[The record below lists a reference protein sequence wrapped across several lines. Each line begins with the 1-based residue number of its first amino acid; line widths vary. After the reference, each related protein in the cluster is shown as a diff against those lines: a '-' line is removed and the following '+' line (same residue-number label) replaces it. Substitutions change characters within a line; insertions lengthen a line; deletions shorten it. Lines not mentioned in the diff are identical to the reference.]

1 MSESTGDRRRGPFRA
16 GERVQL
22 TDPKGRQ
29 YTISLTRNGYFQSTR
44 GSFRHSALIGAE
56 EGTVLETSDG
66 RRLLALRPLVSD
78 YVLSMPRGAT
88 VVYPKDAAQ
97 IVHMADVFPGARV
110 FEAGVG
116 SGALSLSLL
125 GAVGQGGHLLSAE
138 RRAEFAEIA
147 RGNVESW
154 YGPDLP
160 PWDVEIGDAA
170 DVLEGLEAGSLD
182 HVILD
187 MLAPWEIIESAAH
200 ALRSGGVIL
209 AYVATTTQM
218 SRFVE
223 DLRSSESFTEPTA
236 SETLVRTWHLEGLA
250 VRPDHRMIGHTGFL
264 VVARKLSDGSKPLV
278 QKRRPA
284 KAAYSEAPAWVDGG
298 SGVGAGDSGAG
309 GVGGSGEAGGDVG
322 DDAADSSRVVDESRW
337 AEDLSER
344 AISPKKL
351 RRVRRDVAHRADVE
365 ETGES
370 AGGHHGD
377 EVRERIEAE
386 IKARNAGRSGAGRHG
401 AKNEDGAVNEANE
414 MK

>member
-1 MSESTGDRRRGPFRA
+1 MSQSTGDRRRGPFRA

-29 YTISLTRNGYFQSTR
+29 YTISLTRDGYFQSTR

-56 EGTVLETSDG
+56 EGTVLETEDG
-66 RRLLALRPLVSD
+66 RRFLALRPLVSD

-97 IVHMADVFPGARV
+97 IVHMADIFPGARV

-125 GAVGQGGHLLSAE
+125 GAVGANGHLLSAE
-138 RRAEFAEIA
+138 RRPEFAEIA

-170 DVLEGLEAGSLD
+170 DVLDGLEPGSLD

-187 MLAPWEIIESAAH
+187 MLAPWEIIDSAAH

-209 AYVATTTQM
+209 VYVATTTQM

-223 DLRSSESFTEPTA
+223 DLRSSESFTEPAA

-264 VVARKLSDGSKPLV
+264 VVARKLSGSSEPLV

-284 KAAYSEAPAWVDGG
+284 KAAYSEAPAWVTGAGDVARGAGARGG
-298 SGVGAGDSGAG
+298 AGVGDSGAAVGDG
-309 GVGGSGEAGGDVG
+309 GGGAESGSGAG
-322 DDAADSSRVVDESRW
+322 DADADASQVADESRW
-337 AEDLSER
+337 AADLGER
-344 AISPKKL
+344 TIAPKKL

-370 AGGHHGD
+370 AGGRHGQ
-377 EVRERIEAE
+377 EIREKIEAE
-386 IKARNAGRSGAGRHG
+386 LAERNASS
-401 AKNEDGAVNEANE
+401 
-414 MK
+414 

>member
-1 MSESTGDRRRGPFRA
+1 MSQSTGDRRRGPFRA

-29 YTISLTRNGYFQSTR
+29 YTISLTRDGYFQSTR

-56 EGTVLETSDG
+56 EGTVLETEDG
-66 RRLLALRPLVSD
+66 RRFLALRPLVSD

-97 IVHMADVFPGARV
+97 IVHMADIFPGARV

-125 GAVGQGGHLLSAE
+125 GAVGANGHLLSAE
-138 RRAEFAEIA
+138 RRPEFAEIA

-170 DVLEGLEAGSLD
+170 DVLDGLEPGSLD

-187 MLAPWEIIESAAH
+187 MLAPWEIIDSAAH

-209 AYVATTTQM
+209 VYVATTTQM

-223 DLRSSESFTEPTA
+223 DLRSSESFTEPAA

-264 VVARKLSDGSKPLV
+264 VVARKLSGSSEPLV

-284 KAAYSEAPAWVDGG
+284 KAAYSEAPAWVTGAGDVARGAGARGG
-298 SGVGAGDSGAG
+298 AGVGDSGAAVGDG
-309 GVGGSGEAGGDVG
+309 GGGAKSGSGAG
-322 DDAADSSRVVDESRW
+322 DADADASQVADESRW
-337 AEDLSER
+337 AADLGER
-344 AISPKKL
+344 TIAPKKL

-370 AGGHHGD
+370 AGGRHGQ
-377 EVRERIEAE
+377 EIREKIEAE
-386 IKARNAGRSGAGRHG
+386 LAERNASS
-401 AKNEDGAVNEANE
+401 
-414 MK
+414 

>member
-1 MSESTGDRRRGPFRA
+1 MSQSTGDRRRGPFRA

-29 YTISLTRNGYFQSTR
+29 YTISLTRDGYFQSTR

-56 EGTVLETSDG
+56 EGTVLETEDG
-66 RRLLALRPLVSD
+66 RRFLALRPLVSD

-97 IVHMADVFPGARV
+97 IVHMADIFPGARV

-125 GAVGQGGHLLSAE
+125 GAVGANGHLLSAE
-138 RRAEFAEIA
+138 RRPEFAEIA

-170 DVLEGLEAGSLD
+170 DVLDGLEPGSLD

-187 MLAPWEIIESAAH
+187 MLAPWEIIDSAAH

-209 AYVATTTQM
+209 VYVATTTQM

-223 DLRSSESFTEPTA
+223 DLRSSESFTEPAA

-264 VVARKLSDGSKPLV
+264 VVARKLSGSSEPLV

-284 KAAYSEAPAWVDGG
+284 KAAYSEAPAWVTGAGDVARGAGARGG
-298 SGVGAGDSGAG
+298 EGVGDSGAAVGDG
-309 GVGGSGEAGGDVG
+309 GGGAESGSGAG
-322 DDAADSSRVVDESRW
+322 DADADASQVADESRW
-337 AEDLSER
+337 AADLGER
-344 AISPKKL
+344 TIAPKKL

-370 AGGHHGD
+370 AGGRHGQ
-377 EVRERIEAE
+377 EIREKIEAE
-386 IKARNAGRSGAGRHG
+386 LAERNASS
-401 AKNEDGAVNEANE
+401 
-414 MK
+414 

>member
-1 MSESTGDRRRGPFRA
+1 MSQSTGDRRRGPFRA

-29 YTISLTRNGYFQSTR
+29 YTISLTRDGYFQSTR

-56 EGTVLETSDG
+56 EGTVLETEDG
-66 RRLLALRPLVSD
+66 RRFLALRPLVSD

-97 IVHMADVFPGARV
+97 IVHMADIFPGARV

-125 GAVGQGGHLLSAE
+125 GAVGSGGHLLSAE

-160 PWDVEIGDAA
+160 PWDVAIGDAA
-170 DVLEGLEAGSLD
+170 DVLDGLEPGSLD

-187 MLAPWEIIESAAH
+187 MLAPWEIIDSAAH
-200 ALRSGGVIL
+200 ALRSGGVML
-209 AYVATTTQM
+209 VYVATTTQM

-223 DLRSSESFTEPTA
+223 DLRSSESFTEPAA

-264 VVARKLSDGSKPLV
+264 VVARKLSGGSEPLV

-284 KAAYSEAPAWVDGG
+284 KAAYSEAPDWVT
-298 SGVGAGDSGAG
+298 G
-309 GVGGSGEAGGDVG
+309 GVGGSSARDGAGAGSESNSVAGGSDAHSGSSDASESARG
-322 DDAADSSRVVDESRW
+322 DADASQVADESRW
-337 AEDLSER
+337 AADLGER
-344 AISPKKL
+344 TIAPKKL

-365 ETGES
+365 ETGDS
-370 AGGHHGD
+370 DGGRHGQEIRD
-377 EVRERIEAE
+377 RIEAE
-386 IKARNAGRSGAGRHG
+386 LKARDLG
-401 AKNEDGAVNEANE
+401 K
-414 MK
+414 

>member
-1 MSESTGDRRRGPFRA
+1 MSQSTGDRRRGPFRA

-29 YTISLTRNGYFQSTR
+29 YTISLTRDGYFQSTR

-56 EGTVLETSDG
+56 EGTVLETEDG
-66 RRLLALRPLVSD
+66 RRFLALRPLVSD

-97 IVHMADVFPGARV
+97 IVHMADIFPGARV

-125 GAVGQGGHLLSAE
+125 GAVGANGHLLSAE
-138 RRAEFAEIA
+138 RRPEFAEIA

-170 DVLEGLEAGSLD
+170 DVLDGLEPGSLD

-187 MLAPWEIIESAAH
+187 MLAPWEIIDSAAH

-209 AYVATTTQM
+209 VYVATTTQM

-223 DLRSSESFTEPTA
+223 DLRSSESFTEPAA

-264 VVARKLSDGSKPLV
+264 VVARKLSGSSEPLV

-284 KAAYSEAPAWVDGG
+284 KAAYSEAPAWVT
-298 SGVGAGDSGAG
+298 GANEAARGGAG
-309 GVGGSGEAGGDVG
+309 GAGGADSGSAAGAGLESRSGV
-322 DDAADSSRVVDESRW
+322 DDAGSDDADASQVADESRW
-337 AEDLSER
+337 AADLGER
-344 AISPKKL
+344 TIAPKKL

-370 AGGHHGD
+370 AGGRHGQ
-377 EVRERIEAE
+377 EIREKIEAE
-386 IKARNAGRSGAGRHG
+386 LAERNASS
-401 AKNEDGAVNEANE
+401 
-414 MK
+414 

>member
-1 MSESTGDRRRGPFRA
+1 MSQSTGDRRRGPFRA

-29 YTISLTRNGYFQSTR
+29 YTISLTRDGYFQSTR

-56 EGTVLETSDG
+56 EGTVLETEDG
-66 RRLLALRPLVSD
+66 RRFLALRPLVSD

-97 IVHMADVFPGARV
+97 IVHMADIFPGARV

-125 GAVGQGGHLLSAE
+125 GAVGSGGHLLSAE

-160 PWDVEIGDAA
+160 PWDVQIGDAA
-170 DVLEGLEAGSLD
+170 DVLDSLEPGSLD

-187 MLAPWEIIESAAH
+187 MLAPWEIIDSAAH

-209 AYVATTTQM
+209 VYVATTTQM

-223 DLRSSESFTEPTA
+223 DLRSSESFTEPAA
-236 SETLVRTWHLEGLA
+236 SDTLVRTWHLEGLA

-264 VVARKLSDGSKPLV
+264 VVARKLSGGSEPLV

-284 KAAYSEAPAWVDGG
+284 KAAYSEAPAWVTGANEAARGAGARGG
-298 SGVGAGDSGAG
+298 AGVGDSGAAVGDG
-309 GVGGSGEAGGDVG
+309 GGGAESGSGAG
-322 DDAADSSRVVDESRW
+322 DADADASQVADESRW
-337 AEDLSER
+337 AADLGER
-344 AISPKKL
+344 TIAPKKL

-370 AGGHHGD
+370 AGGRHGQ
-377 EVRERIEAE
+377 EIREKIEAE
-386 IKARNAGRSGAGRHG
+386 LAERNASS
-401 AKNEDGAVNEANE
+401 
-414 MK
+414 

>member
-1 MSESTGDRRRGPFRA
+1 MSQSIGDRRRGPFRA

-29 YTISLTRNGYFQSTR
+29 YTISLTRDGYFQSTR

-56 EGTVLETSDG
+56 EGTVLETEDG
-66 RRLLALRPLVSD
+66 RRFLALRPLVSD

-97 IVHMADVFPGARV
+97 IVHMADIFPGARV

-125 GAVGQGGHLLSAE
+125 GAVGANGHLLSAE
-138 RRAEFAEIA
+138 RRPEFAEIA

-170 DVLEGLEAGSLD
+170 DVLDGLEPGSLD

-187 MLAPWEIIESAAH
+187 MLAPWEIIDSAAH

-209 AYVATTTQM
+209 VFVATTPQM

-223 DLRSSESFTEPTA
+223 DLRSSESFTEPAA

-264 VVARKLSDGSKPLV
+264 VVARKLSGSSEPLV

-284 KAAYSEAPAWVDGG
+284 KAAYSEAPAWVTGAGEAGSDGA
-298 SGVGAGDSGAG
+298 GVGDSEAAVGNDAGGGAGAESGAG
-309 GVGGSGEAGGDVG
+309 TTDGDADASQVA
-322 DDAADSSRVVDESRW
+322 DESHWAAD
-337 AEDLSER
+337 LGER
-344 AISPKKL
+344 TIAPKKL

-370 AGGHHGD
+370 AGGRHGQ
-377 EVRERIEAE
+377 EIREKIEAE
-386 IKARNAGRSGAGRHG
+386 IAERNAGRNASS
-401 AKNEDGAVNEANE
+401 
-414 MK
+414 